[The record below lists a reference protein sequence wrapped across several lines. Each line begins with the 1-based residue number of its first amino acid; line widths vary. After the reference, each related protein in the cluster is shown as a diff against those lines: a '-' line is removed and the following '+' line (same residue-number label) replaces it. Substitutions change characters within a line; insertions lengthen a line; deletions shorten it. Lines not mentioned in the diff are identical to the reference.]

1 MKKSLLEIYAL
12 AVCLATIVCFIISLG
27 IGIYDIVEI
36 VNPEFTMSSYVYER
50 HQTNDDFW
58 KNKCSGDKEKPRPP
72 EDELTRQ
79 REESYQRAIKS
90 EKRDA
95 SQSLTQI
102 LIVLIINA
110 LVFIIHWKIARR
122 ARESNVNMT

>member
-1 MKKSLLEIYAL
+1 MKKSLLEIYGL
-12 AVCLATIVCFIISLG
+12 AVCFATIVCFVVSLG

-36 VNPEFTMSSYVYER
+36 VNPEFTMSSHAYER
-50 HQTNDDFW
+50 HQTNDAFW
-58 KNKCSGDKEKPRPP
+58 KDKCSGDKEKPRPQ
-72 EDELTRQ
+72 EDELTKK

-95 SQSLTQI
+95 FQSLIQI
-102 LIVLIINA
+102 AIVLIINA

-122 ARESNVNMT
+122 ARETNVNMT